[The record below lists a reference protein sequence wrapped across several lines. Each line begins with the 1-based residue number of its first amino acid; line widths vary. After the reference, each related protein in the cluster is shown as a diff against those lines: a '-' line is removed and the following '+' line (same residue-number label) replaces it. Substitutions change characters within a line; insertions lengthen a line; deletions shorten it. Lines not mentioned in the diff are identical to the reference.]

1 MTVTEKKIVN
11 MLRRYI
17 QDTPVANVLT
27 GKPENRDEDLLLFI
41 RMALD
46 DFNITPPL
54 LTPYTTEN
62 FPSMNLLLSGAVVQ
76 MLLSNFI
83 LQTRNQLSYQD
94 GGNLVQIFEKG
105 PQYINGAMAFANSY
119 NRLKE
124 QFKTALNIQL
134 GWGTVSPMADLNL
147 AVFPFD
153 DE

>member
-83 LQTRNQLSYQD
+83 LQTRNQFQAKPHL
-94 GGNLVQIFEKG
+94 L
-105 PQYINGAMAFANSY
+105 
-119 NRLKE
+119 
-124 QFKTALNIQL
+124 LNIQMPHHTWKI
-134 GWGTVSPMADLNL
+134 GIHKIGHTSQY
-147 AVFPFD
+147 FPFCPHGMLPYSCSRFPVRIHLHRAVLLH
-153 DE
+153 